1 MKGIYSDFKGISWD
15 SKGSKPKLVS
25 PSEVVPL
32 LLPCHQPLLFGDTY
46 RIFLV
51 NRKITYDYKVSK
63 HVPRSAKIL
72 LGDTILSAVFGP
84 FWS

>member
-46 RIFLV
+46 RVEPHRSHTPAGISFL
-51 NRKITYDYKVSK
+51 
-63 HVPRSAKIL
+63 
-72 LGDTILSAVFGP
+72 
-84 FWS
+84 